1 MSVEEVAREFVS
13 KMTDE
18 AAVRDVLAPDATVSG
33 GILPA
38 AMPAMEA
45 FRMIGGLQSGF
56 PDIRFEPQNVSVN
69 GDQATV
75 DVKITGTNTG
85 AVTLPVPGM
94 AGSIP
99 PTGRKVSV
107 MDRFVITV
115 RGDKIAQMY
124 VDSPAG
130 GGIPGVLE
138 QLGVNRPGM

>member
-1 MSVEEVAREFVS
+1 MTVEEVARQFVS
-13 KMTDE
+13 RMTDE
-18 AAVRDVLAPDATVSG
+18 AAIRDLLAPDATVSG

-45 FRMIGGLQSGF
+45 FRMIGGLQAGF
-56 PDIRFEPQNVSVN
+56 PDIRFEPQNVSVS

-75 DVKITGTNTG
+75 DVRLTGTNTG
-85 AVTLPVPGM
+85 AVALPIPGM
-94 AGSIP
+94 SGSIP
-99 PTGRKVSV
+99 PTGRQVSV

-115 RGDKIAQMY
+115 RGDKVTSMR